1 MRRSSG
7 RRRCGPGDDPCAH
20 LRYLLPHLIGIMH
33 IIAYCVICLFAL
45 TRHLCCAVLCCAV
58 LCCAVLCC
66 AVLCCAVLC
75 CAVLCC
81 AVLCCLY
88 WLGYTIARAQAELE
102 AAVSAVADAT
112 SVVEGLLD

>member
-20 LRYLLPHLIGIMH
+20 LRYLTASLDWHHAHYCILCHLL
-33 IIAYCVICLFAL
+33 V
-45 TRHLCCAVLCCAV
+45 CADTAS
-58 LCCAVLCC
+58 
-66 AVLCCAVLC
+66 VLC

>member
-1 MRRSSG
+1 MDVAAALCAGFHAAAAQEQDTGSAAELWAAAVRPRG
-7 RRRCGPGDDPCAH
+7 RPLCPSEIPTASLDWHHAHYCILCHLLVCADT
-20 LRYLLPHLIGIMH
+20 
-33 IIAYCVICLFAL
+33 AS
-45 TRHLCCAVLCCAV
+45 
-58 LCCAVLCC
+58 
-66 AVLCCAVLC
+66 VLC